1 MQLYSLLLTSALF
14 PFACT
19 GEGSDKVEVDTA
31 SSSEDT
37 GSTEDSTDTNDTEST
52 NDSDTTNPSEIEAV
66 CARWNTDRADL
77 SEGSWN
83 GSTATC
89 DAGTLSQDGIDNA
102 LRLVNLYRWLSGLP
116 EVEVSSE
123 LNGKAQ
129 ECALMM
135 HEYGG
140 LSHNPTPD
148 VFGCYSEVGSE
159 AAGKS
164 NLSPYAGVYSV
175 DLYMSDPGNE
185 STLGHRRWILS
196 NGLGPIGLGS
206 TSEYSC
212 MYVIGGTSNGTTPW
226 AAWPPA
232 GAVPYELMNLAWAT
246 LEETGWSLQSDSVDL
261 TNAIVTITL
270 DDGTDLPVTVN
281 QLGQYYGSKWAI
293 SMVPNGWFSEPG
305 RSYDVRVEATGGV
318 IDYTVDIVDCA
329 E

>member
-1 MQLYSLLLTSALF
+1 MISIISMLLFGCSDVSEDKEYAVDVGDNVDD
-14 PFACT
+14 T
-19 GEGSDKVEVDTA
+19 GESEGSTDTDDSGETEVDT
-31 SSSEDT
+31 D
-37 GSTEDSTDTNDTEST
+37 
-52 NDSDTTNPSEIEAV
+52 DSDTTNPSEIEAV
-66 CARWNTDRADL
+66 CARWNTDRANL

-116 EVEVSSE
+116 EVLVSSE

-148 VFGCYSEVGSE
+148 FFGCYSEAGSE

-164 NLSPYAGVYSV
+164 NLSPYPGVYSV
-175 DLYMSDPGNE
+175 DLYMSDPGNQT
-185 STLGHRRWILS
+185 TLGHRRWILS

-212 MYVIGGTSNGTTPW
+212 MYVIGGSGNDSVAWT
-226 AAWPPA
+226 AWPPA
-232 GAVPYELMNLAWAT
+232 GVVPHELMNLAWAT
-246 LEETGWSLQSDSVDL
+246 LEETGWSLQSDSIDL
-261 TNAIVTITL
+261 SNATVSITL
-270 DDGTDLPVTVN
+270 DDGTALPVTVA
-281 QLGQYYGSKWAI
+281 QLGEYYGSKWAI
-293 SMVPNGWFSEPG
+293 SMVPNGWTSEAG
-305 RSYDVRVEATGGV
+305 RSYDVQVEATGGT
-318 IDYTVDIVDCA
+318 IEYTVELVNCA
-329 E
+329 Q

>member
-1 MQLYSLLLTSALF
+1 MLLPL
-14 PFACT
+14 ACT
-19 GEGSDKVEVDTA
+19 DDLSDKETVLDTA
-31 SSSEDT
+31 SSLEDT
-37 GSTEDSTDTNDTEST
+37 DSTDMNDTASTEDTPATD
-52 NDSDTTNPSEIEAV
+52 PSEKETV
-66 CARWNTDRADL
+66 CTRWTTDRADL
-77 SEGSWN
+77 SEGAWIGN
-83 GSTATC
+83 TDTC
-89 DAGTLSQDGIDNA
+89 DAGELSQNGIDNA

-116 EVEVSSE
+116 EVEVNST
-123 LNGKAQ
+123 LNSKAQ

-135 HEYGG
+135 HDYGG

-148 VFGCYSEVGSE
+148 VFGCYSEDGSE

-185 STLGHRRWILS
+185 TTLGHRRWILS

-212 MYVIGGTSNGTTPW
+212 MYVIGGAANDTAAW

-232 GAVPYELMNLAWAT
+232 GVVPYELMNLAWAT

-261 TNAIVTITL
+261 TNAMVTLTL
-270 DDGTDLPVTVN
+270 DDGTNLPVTVN
-281 QLGQYYGSKWAI
+281 QLGEYYGSKWAI

-305 RSYDVRVEATGGV
+305 RSYDVHVEATGGV
-318 IDYTVDIVDCA
+318 IDYTVDLVDCVQ
-329 E
+329 